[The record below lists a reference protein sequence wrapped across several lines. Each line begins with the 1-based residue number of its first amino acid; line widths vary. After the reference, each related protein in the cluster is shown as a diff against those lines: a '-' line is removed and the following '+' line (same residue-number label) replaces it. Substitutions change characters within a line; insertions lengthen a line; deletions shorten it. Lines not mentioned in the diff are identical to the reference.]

1 MTTHS
6 LDGSS
11 TRIELGNGVAISA
24 PAVLGTITDTPVE
37 PGTRSRAFGEESFD
51 AQLESAGLVRTRII
65 DVDGTP
71 PGAARRLGARDLGD
85 GASPPVGTLEVTS
98 LPGEGAVVVMED
110 ETGAL
115 TWLLPRQ
122 TPGERALGAAP
133 QAVVLTFEIPLAPAV
148 TGARGFGGAF
158 KKVIKVFKYPIE
170 KVEEAV
176 GDLVAGFIR
185 RWEAKHRPYLVCTYG
200 PDDYRAPNHEA
211 HAVSQADWTRLAG
224 GRALL
229 FVHGTFSS
237 CDAFFGIATDVMTEL
252 GRRYDGR
259 LFAFNH
265 PTMADDPE
273 ENARRLLASI
283 APGTP
288 EMHVD
293 IVCHSRGGLVAREI
307 ARLGRE
313 HGVVVERIVMVGVP
327 NGGTAL
333 ADKDHMIGMINRLTT
348 IAKIFPSR
356 AATIVVDALVAAVK
370 TLAHALLDDM
380 AGLRAMNP
388 SEQFVKAINSELSG
402 SAELFAIASNFEPP
416 PGTPLFSLSRVSD
429 AAADVAFGRAEN
441 DLVVP
446 TEGAFAVA
454 APGFPVPD
462 ARRFVFPPTA
472 GVIHTD
478 YFSQADTQS
487 RLTEWLQPAATR
499 DLALVSARGL
509 APQDLQSLR
518 PHVINLSNG
527 TFSQRGGFSTSKDDV
542 EEIFKHH
549 LPAFARTRPA
559 GAPLRIVAYAH
570 GGLINEQDGL
580 AIALKHV
587 EWWKSNGVYPI
598 YFAWETGLF
607 DALGSVLSSAG
618 RTSRDIGARGFTDF
632 TDHLIEGVCRRL
644 RGDLIWGAMK
654 TNAERCSNAGGGA
667 AYLADQLKAFCA
679 ATPGVELHAVGHSAG
694 SIFHSYFLP
703 AAKKAGVPA
712 FETLQ
717 LLAPAVRVDLFKQR
731 LVPLLGKSVRSLTV
745 YSMTDDYEQRDTC
758 IGVYNK
764 SLLYLIYHALEDEA
778 RVPILGLQIAASND
792 PDLKALFSANGGA
805 AARGTAIW
813 SVTPAGGVDAAS
825 RSTSHGGF
833 DDDAATMTSVAARVL
848 GQAGRVG
855 LRPYI
860 GNARQGREWP
870 LSADVERAIA
880 APALGQVAV
889 AAASAASVI
898 SVAPRPASRGAGR
911 RLGLCI
917 GIDKYPGQN
926 ALFGCV
932 GDARQWK
939 ALLKEQLHFDHV
951 EMLTD
956 DHATRAGIVAAV
968 RSLLDEAKS
977 GDVVVIQYS
986 GHGTS
991 LPDDDGA
998 DEADGTDEA
1007 LVPIDFENAQF
1018 ITDDDIRV
1026 FLTERLKEG
1035 VSLTIFMDCC
1045 HSGTITRML
1054 GRTSDE
1060 PLPGVRARF
1069 IRVKPEIVEAY
1080 RALRDRE
1087 RKEGRVLASVD
1098 RTTLRWVN
1106 FSACDATEKAF
1117 EQNGNGDFTRFAT
1130 ALLAGG
1136 IDLTNSEF
1144 QRRIVREF
1152 GAQRRQTPQL
1162 DCPFDAE
1169 ETGLFQFASGATSAA
1184 GGADRDRRSGDERRS
1199 DPGATASY
1207 DRRSGERRNQEIAGE
1222 LRGLADRIESST

>member
-11 TRIELGNGVAISA
+11 ERIELGNGIAISA
-24 PAVLGTITDTPVE
+24 PAILGTITDTPPE
-37 PGTRSRAFGEESFD
+37 PGTRSRGFGEESFD

-65 DVDGTP
+65 DLDGTP
-71 PGAARRLGARDLGD
+71 SGAARRLGARDTGD
-85 GASPPVGTLEVTS
+85 DASPTVGMLEVTS
-98 LPGEGAVVVMED
+98 LPGEAAVVVMED

-122 TPGERALGAAP
+122 TAGARAFGAEA
-133 QAVVLTFEIPLAPAV
+133 QSVVLTFEIPLGPAI

-158 KKVIKVFKYPIE
+158 KKVIKVFKYPVE

-176 GDLVAGFIR
+176 GDVVAGFIR
-185 RWEAKHRPYLVCTYG
+185 RWELKHRPYLVCTYG
-200 PDDYRAPNHEA
+200 PDDYRAPNHEV

-237 CDAFFGIATDVMTEL
+237 CDAFFNIATDVMTEL

-265 PTMADDPE
+265 PTMADDPLQ
-273 ENARRLLASI
+273 NAERFVSSI

-307 ARLGRE
+307 ARIGRE
-313 HGVVVERIVMVGVP
+313 RGCVVERIVMVGVP

-333 ADKDHMIGMINRLTT
+333 ADKEHMVDLINRLTT
-348 IAKIFPSR
+348 IAKVFPSR
-356 AATIVVDALVAAVK
+356 AATIVIDALVAAVK
-370 TLAHALLDDM
+370 ALAHALLDDM

-388 SEQFVKAINSELSG
+388 TEAFVKAINGELSG
-402 SAELFAIASNFEPP
+402 GAELFAIASNFEPR
-416 PGTPLFSLSRVSD
+416 PGTPLFSLSRVED
-429 AAADVAFGRAEN
+429 AALDVAFGHAEN

-487 RLTEWLQPAATR
+487 RLTTWLQPATAR
-499 DLALVSARGL
+499 DLEVVSARGL
-509 APQDLQSLR
+509 SPQDLQSLR

-527 TFSQRGGFSTSKDDV
+527 SFAQRGAFSTSEDDV
-542 EEIFKHH
+542 KAIFQTH
-549 LPAFARTRPA
+549 LAAFARTQPA
-559 GAPLRIVAYAH
+559 GAPLRIVVYAH
-570 GGLINEQDGL
+570 GGLINEKDGL

-587 EWWKSNGVYPI
+587 EWWKSNGVYPL
-598 YFAWETGLF
+598 YFVWETGLF

-632 TDHLIEGVCRRL
+632 TDHLVEGVCRRL

-654 TNAERCSNAGGGA
+654 TNAERCSSAGGGA
-667 AYLADQLKAFCA
+667 TFLAEQLKAFCA
-679 ATPGVELHAVGHSAG
+679 VTPGVELHAVGHSAG

-703 AAKKAGVPA
+703 AAKKAGVPP

-731 LVPLLGKSVRSLTV
+731 VAPLLGKSVKSLTM

-758 IGVYNK
+758 IGVYHK

-792 PDLKALFSANGGA
+792 PDLKALFSPNGSA

-813 SVTPAGGVDAAS
+813 SVTPAGAVDAVS

-848 GQAGRVG
+848 GAAGRAG
-855 LRPYI
+855 LRPYT

-880 APALGQVAV
+880 PPALGEVATDAGPTSSVEQVLP
-889 AAASAASVI
+889 
-898 SVAPRPASRGAGR
+898 PRPATRGAGR

-917 GIDKYPGQN
+917 GIDKYPEGN

-939 ALLKEQLHFDHV
+939 ALLEEKLHFDRV
-951 EMLTD
+951 QIVTD
-956 DHATRAGIVAAV
+956 EHATRDGIVAAV
-968 RSLLDEAKS
+968 GSLLDDAKP

-991 LPDDDGA
+991 LPDDDG

-1007 LVPIDFENAQF
+1007 LVPIDYDKAHF
-1018 ITDDDIRV
+1018 ITDDDIRG
-1026 FLTERLKEG
+1026 FLTSRLKEG

-1054 GRTSDE
+1054 GRTADE

-1069 IRVKPEIVEAY
+1069 IRVKPDLVATY

-1098 RTTLRWVN
+1098 RTVLRWVN

-1130 ALLAGG
+1130 ALLGGG
-1136 IDLTNSEF
+1136 IDITNSEF

-1169 ETGLFQFASGATSAA
+1169 ETSLFQFASGAMSTS
-1184 GGADRDRRSGDERRS
+1184 GEADGNRRSGDDRRS
-1199 DPGATASY
+1199 EPAATGGY
-1207 DRRSGERRNQEIAGE
+1207 DRRSGTGRRNQEIASE
-1222 LRGLADRIESST
+1222 LRELADRIES